1 MKVTLTNHEK
11 FEKRHQGKMSKELVS
26 MCNEIGVENIEQL
39 IDETVPASISYFKE
53 YFRESIMVHCL
64 HTISS

>member
-26 MCNEIGVENIEQL
+26 MCNEIGVENIEKL
-39 IDETVPASISYFKE
+39 IDETVRHFLK
-53 YFRESIMVHCL
+53 RNCL
-64 HTISS
+64 RN